1 MENLISL
8 KGICKTYGKGDGL
21 VTALRPIDLDIK
33 KGFFTEKCGM
43 EKEIIV
49 TITKAN
55 SFNYFDFI
63 VETFK
68 LAGTDWERCMGNQTG
83 KPFFFE
89 FGEFDKSRDTA

>member
-1 MENLISL
+1 MVVFVNRKSEKIIKFLVL
-8 KGICKTYGKGDGL
+8 HGKVWDEG
-21 VTALRPIDLDIK
+21 
-33 KGFFTEKCGM
+33 

-68 LAGTDWERCMGNQTG
+68 LAGTDWERSMGNQTG
-83 KPFFFE
+83 KPLFF
-89 FGEFDKSRDTA
+89 